1 MKTNRPAT
9 RQPEQQHQQERA
21 LFTAILALENVEE
34 CRSFLRDICTPNEL
48 QAVAT
53 RWVEILESGKQP
65 PDQG

>member
-9 RQPEQQHQQERA
+9 QQPEQQQERA
-21 LFTAILALENVEE
+21 LFKAILALESVEE
-34 CRSFLRDICTPNEL
+34 CRSFFRDICTPNEL
-48 QAVAT
+48 QAVAD